1 MATLYPPRSTL
12 LILFVLLVLLF
23 LDASSGQDVYKDVEG
38 RQRNLVGGEE
48 NVPTVEPTTS
58 QPTGFTAP
66 SVPKDIELNIPLV
79 DFSAAPSLP
88 TPISQQEGLMR
99 QYEQKRVDIPGS
111 MDVNKELASETTTA
125 MNSVAYI
132 FATFVGLM
140 LLVGSVYLYK
150 R

>member
-1 MATLYPPRSTL
+1 MLAPKTL
-12 LILFVLLVLLF
+12 LVLVLVLVFVLL
-23 LDASSGQDVYKDVEG
+23 AASGQEVYKEIEG

-48 NVPTVEPTTS
+48 NVPTMEPTTS
-58 QPTGFTAP
+58 QPTGFSAP

-79 DFSAAPSLP
+79 DLPAAPSLP
-88 TPISQQEGLMR
+88 MPVSQQEGIMR
-99 QYEQKRVDIPGS
+99 QYAQKRADIAGS
-111 MDVNKELASETTTA
+111 MDVNQELASETTTA

-132 FATFVGLM
+132 FVTFVGLV